1 MREEEKKRTSPN
13 TKFQA
18 FFRKRWVFPAIYLMS
33 AAVILTAVLWYQ
45 NISNDVAENLN
56 APEQGENAINNQ
68 EAVEVNATKEN
79 FTIPALDPDSVNVV
93 KKFYDPNAPT
103 EEQEAALVFYN
114 NSYRMNKGIDI
125 AREDQKEFDV
135 VASLSGT
142 VTKAKNDPILGY
154 VVEIEHENDVVTVYQ
169 SLADATVQAGDKV
182 EQYELIGTAGRNL
195 FNEEDGI
202 HVHFEIRQNDTA
214 VNPLTYMDKP
224 VTSIEEAAKEDEMRK
239 EAPKQEIEAPKEET
253 EAPKK
258 DIEAPKKD
266 TEAPKKDIEAP
277 KEDAKPDEKMKEE
290 TPKSDKD
297 SKTEKGDSEGN
308 EQSDKPEA
316 SNSTNS

>member
-45 NISNDVAENLN
+45 NISNNVAENLN
-56 APEQGENAINNQ
+56 APEQGENAINDQ

-79 FTIPALDPDSVNVV
+79 FKIPALDPDSVNVV
-93 KKFYDPNAPT
+93 KKFYDPNAST

-154 VVEIEHENDVVTVYQ
+154 VVEIDHDNDLVTVYQ
-169 SLADATVQAGDKV
+169 SLADTNVQAGDKV
-182 EQYELIGTAGRNL
+182 EQNELIGTAGKNL

-202 HVHFEIRQNDTA
+202 HVHFEIRQNGTA

-253 EAPKK
+253 EAPK
-258 DIEAPKKD
+258 EE
-266 TEAPKKDIEAP
+266 TEAPKKDVEAP
-277 KEDAKPDEKMKEE
+277 KEDAKPDEESKEDS
-290 TPKSDKD
+290 PKSDKD
-297 SKTEKGDSEGN
+297 GKTEKGDSEGS

-316 SNSTNS
+316 SNSINS

>member
-1 MREEEKKRTSPN
+1 
-13 TKFQA
+13 
-18 FFRKRWVFPAIYLMS
+18 MS

-45 NISNDVAENLN
+45 NISNNVAENLN
-56 APEQGENAINNQ
+56 APEQGENAINDQ

-93 KKFYDPNAPT
+93 KKFYDPNAST

-125 AREDQKEFDV
+125 AKEDQKEFDV

-142 VTKAKNDPILGY
+142 VAKAKNDPILGY

-169 SLADATVQAGDKV
+169 SLADINVQAGDKV
-182 EQYELIGTAGRNL
+182 EQYELIGTAGKNL

-202 HVHFEIRQNDTA
+202 HVHFEIRQNGTA

-224 VTSIEEAAKEDEMRK
+224 VTSIEGAAEEDEMRK
-239 EAPKQEIEAPKEET
+239 EAPKQKIEAPKEEIEAPKEET
-253 EAPKK
+253 EAPEEEM
-258 DIEAPKKD
+258 EAPKKD
-266 TEAPKKDIEAP
+266 VEAPKKDVEAP
-277 KEDAKPDEKMKEE
+277 KEDAKPDEKSKEDS
-290 TPKSDKD
+290 PKSDKD
-297 SKTEKGDSEGN
+297 GKTEKGDSEGS

-316 SNSTNS
+316 SNSTHS

>member
-13 TKFQA
+13 AKFQA

-45 NISNDVAENLN
+45 NISNNVAEDINT
-56 APEQGENAINNQ
+56 PEQGENAINNQ

-79 FTIPALDPDSVNVV
+79 FTIPALDPDSVNIV
-93 KKFYDPNAPT
+93 KKFYDPNAST

-142 VTKAKNDPILGY
+142 VTKAKNDPILGH
-154 VVEIEHENDVVTVYQ
+154 VVEIEHENEIVTVYQ
-169 SLADATVQAGDKV
+169 SLADVTVQAGDKV
-182 EQYELIGTAGRNL
+182 EQYELIGTAGKNL
-195 FNEEDGI
+195 YNEEDGI
-202 HVHFEIRQNDTA
+202 HVHFEIRQNGTA

-239 EAPKQEIEAPKEET
+239 EAPKQEIEAPKKEIEAPKEET

-258 DIEAPKKD
+258 DV
-266 TEAPKKDIEAP
+266 EAP
-277 KEDAKPDEKMKEE
+277 KEDAKPDEKSKEDSS
-290 TPKSDKD
+290 KSDKD
-297 SKTEKGDSEGN
+297 GKTEKGDSEGS

>member
-13 TKFQA
+13 AKFQA

-45 NISNDVAENLN
+45 NISNNVAEDINT
-56 APEQGENAINNQ
+56 PEQGENAINNQ

-79 FTIPALDPDSVNVV
+79 FTIPALDPDSVNIV
-93 KKFYDPNAPT
+93 KKFYDPNAST

-142 VTKAKNDPILGY
+142 VTKAKNDPILGH
-154 VVEIEHENDVVTVYQ
+154 VVEIEHENEIVTVYQ
-169 SLADATVQAGDKV
+169 SLADVTVQAGDKV
-182 EQYELIGTAGRNL
+182 EQYELIGTAGKNL
-195 FNEEDGI
+195 YNEEDGI
-202 HVHFEIRQNDTA
+202 HVHFEIRQNGTA

-239 EAPKQEIEAPKEET
+239 EAPKQEIEAPKKEIEAPKEET

-258 DIEAPKKD
+258 DV
-266 TEAPKKDIEAP
+266 EAP
-277 KEDAKPDEKMKEE
+277 KEDAKPDEKSKEDF
-290 TPKSDKD
+290 PKSDKD
-297 SKTEKGDSEGN
+297 GKTEKGDSEGS